1 MTAPILQVRGVTKR
15 YGGLTANRDISFD
28 VAPREI
34 LSVIGPN
41 GAGESTLFKLIAGF
55 VPATSGDVLFK
66 GERIS
71 GRPPHKVAR
80 MGVVRTFQ
88 ETTIFR
94 SMTVR
99 ENIIVAHHLRSKASL
114 LGFFLGSA
122 RARAD
127 EAGFARSAD
136 DIIDFLGHQAIWGE
150 MASNLP
156 QGHLRALG
164 MAIGLATQPEVIL
177 LDEPFA
183 GMNHDETMRMVG
195 LVRRLR
201 DERGLTVLLV
211 EHDMPA
217 VMKISDRIVCV
228 NFGEKIAEGTPAEIQ
243 ANPRVIE
250 AYLGSEDAAIGM

>member
-1 MTAPILQVRGVTKR
+1 MTPILQIKGVTKR
-15 YGGLTANRDISFD
+15 YGGLTAVNEVSFE
-28 VAPREI
+28 VRKGEI

-41 GAGESTLFKLIAGF
+41 GAGKSTLFKLISSF
-55 VPATSGDVLFK
+55 VKTSEGEVLFK
-66 GERIS
+66 GKKIS
-71 GRPPHKVAR
+71 DLAPHQVAR

-99 ENIIVAHHLRSKASL
+99 ENIVVAHHLRSKASL

-122 RARAD
+122 QARQD
-127 EAGFARSAD
+127 EEEFGRSAD
-136 DIIDFLGHQAIWGE
+136 GIIDFLGLAAIRDE
-150 MASNLP
+150 LASNLP

-164 MAIGLATQPEVIL
+164 MAIGLATGPEVIL

-201 DERGLTVLLV
+201 DERGVTVLLV

-217 VMKISDRIVCV
+217 VMKISDRIVV
-228 NFGEKIAEGTPAEIQ
+228 INFGQKIAEGTPAEIQ
-243 ANPRVIE
+243 ANEKVIE